1 MDWFKELIP
10 MRNFILAAAIAATTL
25 TAIPAV
31 AQNNPNR
38 EYRQDVRDARQDY
51 RRDLRNADSRA
62 DVRDARQ
69 DYRRDVRDAQR
80 DRNRDWRQ
88 YRNYDY
94 NRFEG
99 GQRAYYA
106 ENYYRDGQ
114 YYQPRRLTRNDRIYR
129 GRDNR
134 YYCRRGDGTTGLIIG
149 GLAGGALGN
158 TIAGGGS
165 RLLGT
170 LIGGGAGALLGQSVD
185 RGNVVCR

>member
-51 RRDLRNADSRA
+51 RRD
-62 DVRDARQ
+62 
-69 DYRRDVRDAQR
+69 VRDAQR

-106 ENYYRDGQ
+106 ENYYRNGQ

>member
-1 MDWFKELIP
+1 
-10 MRNFILAAAIAATTL
+10 MRILFLAAAVAATGL
-25 TAIPAV
+25 TAVPAM
-31 AQNNPNR
+31 AQNPNR

-51 RRDLRNADSRA
+51 RRDVRNADSRA

-149 GLAGGALGN
+149 GLAGGLLGN
-158 TIAGGGS
+158 SLDNGRSSI
-165 RLLGT
+165 LGT
-170 LIGGGAGALLGQSVD
+170 LIGAGAGAALGSSID
-185 RGNVVCR
+185 RGNVRCR